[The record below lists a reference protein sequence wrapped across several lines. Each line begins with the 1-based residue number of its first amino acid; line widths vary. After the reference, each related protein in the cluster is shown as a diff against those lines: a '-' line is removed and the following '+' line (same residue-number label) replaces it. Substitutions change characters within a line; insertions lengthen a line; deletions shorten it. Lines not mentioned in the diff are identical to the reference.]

1 MDKHQLGGFRL
12 ARNAATGDLLL
23 LVSGPTLYK
32 AVLGRAFPAL
42 YFSRTFEDRF
52 GQFTWGTY
60 IRGAGAAEEKA
71 LGEFCTLLQAAVY
84 IDDDLDESFALS
96 FHTQTS
102 PAGGYERT
110 AIGRLVY
117 EAKPYDRIRHPGDR
131 QRAAELAGLLVRF
144 VQQQP
149 TYRAADLLIPVPPSN
164 QNKDYDLPT
173 LLAEAI
179 GKQTGIAAT
188 PAALRKTRNTR
199 PMKDCRTVQEKIDN
213 LKGAFTADPAL
224 VKGKKVILVDDIYQ
238 TGFSINEVCR
248 VLRGQGVALVLGLVA
263 TKTAHDLSEDN
274 NP

>member
-12 ARNAATGDLLL
+12 ARNPATGDLLL
-23 LVSGPTLYK
+23 LINGPTDK
-32 AVLGRAFPAL
+32 GILGRAFPAL
-42 YFSRTFEDRF
+42 YFSRAFEDRY

-71 LGEFCTLLQAAVY
+71 LGEFCTLLQTAVY

-117 EAKPYDRIRHPGDR
+117 EAKPYDRVRHPGDR
-131 QRAAELAGLLVRF
+131 QRAAELASLLARF

-149 TYRAADLLIPVPPSN
+149 TYRAADLLLPVPPSN
-164 QNKDYDLPT
+164 PNKDYDLPT
-173 LLAEAI
+173 LLAEEV
-179 GKQTGIAAT
+179 GKQTGITAT
-188 PAALRKTRNTR
+188 SAALRKTRNTR
-199 PMKDCRTVQEKIDN
+199 PMKDCRTIQEKIDN
-213 LKGAFTADPAL
+213 LKDAFAADAAL
-224 VKGKKVILVDDIYQ
+224 VKDKKVILVDDIYQ

-263 TKTAHDLSEDN
+263 TKTAHDPSEN
-274 NP
+274 